1 MINITKSSPGM
12 IQHGFGPTSIETFP
26 AAGDIPFG
34 AAVMLN
40 AQGQVE
46 EATNG
51 NLIGFAVVSHLSC
64 GPQGYRKGDS
74 VGVVTNGTVTVRGA
88 GAIALNTRLN
98 YHGTQKKVLTTG
110 GNAPALVTLVA
121 KTATTGDG
129 LVDVFVAT
137 TK

>member
-34 AAVMLN
+34 AAVILN
-40 AQGQVE
+40 TQGQVE

-64 GPQGYRKGDS
+64 GPNGYRKGDA
-74 VGVVTNGTVTVRGA
+74 VGVVTHGTVTVRGA
-88 GAIALNTRLN
+88 GAIALNARLN
-98 YHGTQKKVLTTG
+98 YHGTQRRVLATG
-110 GNAPALVTLVA
+110 GNTTALVTVVA
-121 KTATTGDG
+121 KSATTGDG